1 MSHFT
6 TLKTRIVSKEHLL
19 EALDDLNLTYETG
32 DLEIR
37 GYDGIRT
44 QVEVRVFTA
53 NPDYQIGFR
62 KKGDAYEMV
71 ADWYGIKDIRQEE
84 FLAKVTQ
91 RYAYRAALK
100 QLEAQDFAVVSQEI
114 GPDNS
119 IHITLRRMV

>member
-6 TLKTRIVSKEHLL
+6 TLKTRIVSREHLL
-19 EALDDLNLTYETG
+19 RALEDLNMEYETG
-32 DLEIR
+32 ELEIN
-37 GYDGIRT
+37 GYQGIKT
-44 QVEVRVFTA
+44 VVEVKVMTG

-62 KKGDAYEMV
+62 KNRDAYEVV

-91 RYAYRAALK
+91 RYAYRVALD
-100 QLEAQDFAVVSQEI
+100 QLKAQDFAVVSQEI
-114 GPDNS
+114 GLDNA